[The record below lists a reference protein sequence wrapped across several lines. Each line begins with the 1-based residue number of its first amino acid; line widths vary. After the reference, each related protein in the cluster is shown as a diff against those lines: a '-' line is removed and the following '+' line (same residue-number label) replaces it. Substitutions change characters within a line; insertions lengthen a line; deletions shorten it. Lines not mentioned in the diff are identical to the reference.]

1 MGEITIFLTNFIND
15 GHTVSL
21 VFYQFSNINAF
32 YQESYTETV
41 FTLHMCKPS
50 ISGDSV
56 NHRLVR
62 RMIMA
67 FMSQWSMTRDKGDI
81 F

>member
-15 GHTVSL
+15 GQTVSSVIL
-21 VFYQFSNINAF
+21 LFNVNAL
-32 YQESYTETV
+32 YQELYTETV
-41 FTLHMCKPS
+41 FTALHMCKPS

>member
-15 GHTVSL
+15 GRTVSSVIL
-21 VFYQFSNINAF
+21 LFNVNVL